1 MLKTLDTVATLDDPL
16 KQFVST
22 WTMSLT
28 GKLAGDAFSGLK
40 GTEQLELRCQSYS
53 LPTMTNDQTEVTWAG
68 FKRVYAGKQTRQG
81 SWTVNFI
88 EVWDAKIAEGFK
100 TWLNILH
107 NYKNGTISL
116 LEDYKADVAISLVNP
131 NVYDAKSR
139 ANGAEQYD
147 IKLFDVFPTE
157 VSLGE
162 INASSSDPVEI
173 KATFNYNYFLMGG
186 EIDKSADNG

>member
-1 MLKTLDTVATLDDPL
+1 MLKSLDTVATLDDPL

-22 WTMSLT
+22 WTMGLT
-28 GKLAGDAFSGLK
+28 GNLVSDVFSGLN

-100 TWLNILH
+100 KWLNVLH
-107 NYKNGTISL
+107 NYGAGTISL
-116 LEDYKADVAISLVNP
+116 LKDYKADVNISLVNP
-131 NVYDAKSR
+131 DVYDANSEAR
-139 ANGAEQYD
+139 SAEKYD
-147 IKLFDVFPTE
+147 IKLYDVFPTE

-162 INASSSDPVEI
+162 IDASSSNPVEI
-173 KATFNYNYFLMGG
+173 KATFNFNYFLMGN
-186 EIDKSADNG
+186 EIDKSA